1 VEDGESIRFRAEPAQ
16 VRLAHDLSPMTLI
29 YHRRSGIT
37 HMVSEPVP
45 QILAALDAIGPAD
58 AGAVTRWLGASFD
71 LEAEE
76 DDAGAGAIETVVA
89 ARLEELATLG
99 LVTREVA

>member
-1 VEDGESIRFRAEPAQ
+1 MSDRLSLRFRAEPDQ
-16 VRLAHDLSPMTLI
+16 LRLVQDLAPMTLI

-58 AGAVTRWLGASFD
+58 AGAVTRWLGDSFD

-76 DDAGAGAIETVVA
+76 AVETIVA
-89 ARLEELATLG
+89 ARLDELAALG
-99 LVTREVA
+99 LVVRETA